1 MMPGSRDVRHPDL
14 IGGVQSMAAAVVTHG
29 SGHPEFEFRI
39 LDGTVVRTLHVDLA
53 MEGSGAIVT
62 IVNAAYLL
70 RKPLHI
76 GLSGARP
83 GDVAWVE
90 LSKPALAARP
100 L

>member
-1 MMPGSRDVRHPDL
+1 MPGSKDVRHPDL
-14 IGGVQSMAAAVVTHG
+14 VGGVQSMAAAVVAHG
-29 SGHPEFEFRI
+29 SGHPEFEFKI
-39 LDGTVVRTLHVDLA
+39 LDGPVLRTLHVDLA
-53 MEGSGAIVT
+53 TEGSGAIVT

-90 LSKPALAARP
+90 LAKPAFAPRP

>member
-1 MMPGSRDVRHPDL
+1 MPGSKDVRHPDL
-14 IGGVQSMAAAVVTHG
+14 VGGVQSMAAVVVGHG
-29 SGHPEFEFRI
+29 SDHPEFEFTI
-39 LDGTVVRTLHVDLA
+39 LDGHVLRTLHVDLV
-53 MEGSGAIVT
+53 MEGSAAIVT
-62 IVNAAYLL
+62 IINAAYLL

-90 LSKPALAARP
+90 LSKPALAPRP

>member
-1 MMPGSRDVRHPDL
+1 M
-14 IGGVQSMAAAVVTHG
+14 AAVVVRDG
-29 SGHPEFEFRI
+29 SDHPEFEFKI
-39 LDGTVVRTLHVDLA
+39 VDGHVLRTLHVDLA
-53 MEGSGAIVT
+53 TEGSGAIVT

-70 RKPLHI
+70 RKPLYI

-90 LSKPALAARP
+90 LSKPALAPRP